1 MSTVTTTAQ
10 TAQKPTTGIK
20 SLSNF
25 LSGDAIKAKF
35 TEVLGNS
42 ANGFISSLL
51 SLASNDKALVNADQP
66 SIYTAALLAASLK
79 LEINPNLGQAYII
92 AYNSRQ
98 ADGTFK
104 CVAQFQIGYKGI
116 KQLAQRTGKY
126 KFINESDVR
135 EGELKNWDRMT
146 GEITFDWN
154 QDIAA
159 REKLPIIGYMSYF
172 ELNNGFK
179 STLYMT
185 AEEIESHAKEYSQ
198 TYKKYNSGLW
208 KDKKVAMALKTV
220 VKLNLSKNGPLS
232 VEMQKAV
239 VADQAVITNDSFVE
253 SKTVDIPTEYVDNP
267 EPTKIETVE
276 DKKEAVKKAKAEA
289 KEQAKPEAK
298 AQPKTEPKDI
308 TVHEAVVVS
317 AEESD
322 ADIYTKIGNC
332 KTLQELAVLEKLI
345 PKDDHDLEVLVHDKK
360 TELSSQNKGGLFDA
374 KSMA

>member
-1 MSTVTTTAQ
+1 MTQLTNTQ
-10 TAQKPTTGIK
+10 NQKPVTGLK

-25 LSGDAIKAKF
+25 LGTDAIKTKF

-51 SLASNDKALVNADQP
+51 SLASNDKALVNADQS

-98 ADGTFK
+98 ADGSFK

-146 GEITFDWN
+146 GEITFAWN
-154 QDIAA
+154 QDISA

-185 AEEIESHAKEYSQ
+185 AEEIENHAKEYSQ

-239 VADQAVITNDSFVE
+239 LADQAVITNDSFVE
-253 SKTVDIPTEYVDNP
+253 NKTVDIPTEYVDNP

-276 DKKEAVKKAKAEA
+276 DKKEAVRQAKAEA
-289 KEQAKPEAK
+289 KKGSKPDVKNME
-298 AQPKTEPKDI
+298 
-308 TVHEAVVVS
+308 VHEAVVVS
-317 AEESD
+317 SEEEV
-322 ADIYTKIGNC
+322 DIYTKIGNC
-332 KTLQELAVLEKLI
+332 KTIEELTDLEKLI
-345 PKDDHDLEVLVHDKK
+345 PKDDHDLEVLLHDKK
-360 TELSSQNKGGLFDA
+360 TELLNQNKNGLFDA
-374 KSMA
+374 NGMA